1 MRTLIDEILDLE
13 RVATG
18 NVELVMESVDMR
30 EVIQECERLTRS
42 QAEMRQIQF
51 TNLLPANDACLV
63 WADKKRLIQAVLNLV
78 SNAIKYNHDAGHV
91 EISCEAMAINRT
103 RIKVRDEGLGINE
116 QNMNQLFE
124 PFSRLGAEN
133 TNVEG
138 TGIGLTITKNL
149 VVLMGGEI
157 FAESIHGAGG
167 TFSIILPT
175 TPG

>member
-1 MRTLIDEILDLE
+1 MLQSSQDLE
-13 RVATG
+13 PPVKP
-18 NVELVMESVDMR
+18 
-30 EVIQECERLTRS
+30 ER
-42 QAEMRQIQF
+42 F
-51 TNLLPANDACLV
+51 
-63 WADKKRLIQAVLNLV
+63 
-78 SNAIKYNHDAGHV
+78 
-91 EISCEAMAINRT
+91 
-103 RIKVRDEGLGINE
+103 
-116 QNMNQLFE
+116 NMNQLFE